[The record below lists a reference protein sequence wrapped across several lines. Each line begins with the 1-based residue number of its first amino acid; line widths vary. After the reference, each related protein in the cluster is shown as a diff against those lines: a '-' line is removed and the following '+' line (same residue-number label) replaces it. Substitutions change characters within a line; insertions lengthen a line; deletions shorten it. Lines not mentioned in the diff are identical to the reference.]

1 MGTPKLKPHDPAKPV
16 PGYGPKLPGKPTE
29 RTLKEIEDY
38 KRSQNR

>member
-1 MGTPKLKPHDPAKPV
+1 MGKPGNKPPDPPKPV

-29 RTLKEIEDY
+29 PTLKEIEDY